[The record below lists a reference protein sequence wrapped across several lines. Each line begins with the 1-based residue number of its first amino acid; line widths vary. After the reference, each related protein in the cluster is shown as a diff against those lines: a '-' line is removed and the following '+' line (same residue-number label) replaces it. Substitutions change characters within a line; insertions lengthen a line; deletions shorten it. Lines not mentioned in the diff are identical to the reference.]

1 MDWSGWVC
9 GFRTQGYRLVC
20 PFVPETSGQKQ
31 ELKAEMVAPGSGID
45 LEFETDG
52 LYRNFIV

>member
-1 MDWSGWVC
+1 M
-9 GFRTQGYRLVC
+9 
-20 PFVPETSGQKQ
+20 KQ

-52 LYRNFIV
+52 LYRNIID